1 MIARMLMVAAR
12 GVTGLA
18 LFGAVGVT
26 GCAVWRCGGMR
37 PVARDSDA
45 RPPVIGAWFWSQ
57 EELEPQGYQ
66 TFLDEAAAR
75 SPYTLLTTACR
86 QAEVVEPRV

>member
-1 MIARMLMVAAR
+1 MTVRDLVAAAG

-18 LFGAVGVT
+18 LFGAACVT
-26 GCAVWRCGGMR
+26 GCAAWRCGGMR

-45 RPPVIGAWFWSQ
+45 RPPVIGAWFWSK

-86 QAEVVEPRV
+86 RSRASPC